1 MQIIDK
7 NKDFYDFL
15 QFQYGIDKSRTYD
28 RRGSIVLTQSK
39 LINFLIGD
47 YEKLFINENIINGFN
62 TKYEIQFVLEC
73 GNIQYVIG
81 IEDIKASYIA
91 ESVIEWEGKYTLLKE
106 FNEFLHIFDVAPVSI
121 SLLEINR
128 IQLYGSKRYQQH
140 LHDYYRRKSKNWNDA
155 KLIDLVNKIKK
166 DSKKNNSDK
175 LLINPILKDSKI
187 PSIVPA
193 EKIMQGLELY
203 FSSLNED
210 KTINISL
217 TDNDKLINHGFDKRW
232 SFRN

>member
-28 RRGSIVLTQSK
+28 RRGSIILTQSK
-39 LINFLIGD
+39 LIKFLLGHND
-47 YEKLFINENIINGFN
+47 KLFISDN
-62 TKYEIQFVLEC
+62 TKYGSNVKYDIQFILEC
-73 GNIQYVIG
+73 GNIQYVIK
-81 IEDIKASYIA
+81 IEDIKALYNA
-91 ESVIEWEGKYTLLKE
+91 ESIIEWEGKYILLKE
-106 FNEFLHIFDVAPVSI
+106 FNEFLHLFDATPISIFC
-121 SLLEINR
+121 LEVNR
-128 IQLYGSKRYQQH
+128 TIIYKSKRFNKWFNWK
-140 LHDYYRRKSKNWNDA
+140 KSKNWNDV
-155 KLIDLVNKIKK
+155 KLNDLVNKEKKDNIKK
-166 DSKKNNSDK
+166 NPDK

-187 PSIVPA
+187 PSIIPA

-232 SFRN
+232 SFRH

>member
-28 RRGSIVLTQSK
+28 RRGSVVLTQSK
-39 LINFLIGD
+39 LIKFLLGD
-47 YEKLFINENIINGFN
+47 HDKLFISENDNGLN
-62 TKYEIQFVLEC
+62 TKYDIQFILEC
-73 GNIQYVIG
+73 GNIQYVIE
-81 IEDIKASYIA
+81 IEDIKATYIA
-91 ESVIEWEGKYTLLKE
+91 ESVIEWEGKYILLKE
-106 FNEFLHIFDVAPVSI
+106 FNEFIHLFDVAPISI
-121 SLLEINR
+121 FCLEINR
-128 IQLYGSKRYQQH
+128 TRIYGSKRYQ
-140 LHDYYRRKSKNWNDA
+140 LYYRRKPKNWNDA
-155 KLIDLVNKIKK
+155 KLYDLINKEKKDNIKK
-166 DSKKNNSDK
+166 YPNK

-187 PSIVPA
+187 PSIIPA
-193 EKIMQGLELY
+193 EKIIQGLELY

-232 SFRN
+232 SFRH